1 MTILKTID
9 GDEIDTDKI
18 PQGFGAFTQYVQQNY
33 DKNWGKGTEK
43 KSKYDVE
50 LSATKTVPVS
60 YTITVEA
67 ETEKQA
73 KEKALEEARTVSDWD
88 WYENDCRI
96 EIDDIEI
103 ESIEESEDDDE

>member
-9 GDEIDTDKI
+9 GDEIDTEKI

-50 LSATKTVPVS
+50 LSADP
-60 YTITVEA
+60 A
-67 ETEKQA
+67 G
-73 KEKALEEARTVSDWD
+73 
-88 WYENDCRI
+88 
-96 EIDDIEI
+96 
-103 ESIEESEDDDE
+103 